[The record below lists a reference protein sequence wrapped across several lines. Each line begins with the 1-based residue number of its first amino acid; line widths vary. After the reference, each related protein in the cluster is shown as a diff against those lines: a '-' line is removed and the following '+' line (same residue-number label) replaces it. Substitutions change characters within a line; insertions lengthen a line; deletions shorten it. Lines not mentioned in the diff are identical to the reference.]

1 MKLSLLALACAAVPA
16 LAFAD
21 PQPWEGG
28 DPAAGKVVSMKCQLC
43 HYLEPNKVKLGPPL
57 WGVVGRKSGSVPG
70 YPYSTAMKNYDHVWT
85 PENLFVY
92 LEHPQKVV
100 VGTKMSFAGLPSE
113 TDRKNVI
120 AYLET
125 LK

>member
-1 MKLSLLALACAAVPA
+1 MRTALSLAALVLAATPA
-16 LAFAD
+16 LAD

-28 DPAAGKVVSMKCQLC
+28 DAAKGKEVATKCQLC

-57 WGVVGRKSGSVPG
+57 WGVVGRPSGSVPG
-70 YPYSTAMKNYDHVWT
+70 YTYSAAMKAYNHVWT
-85 PENLFVY
+85 PENLYIY
-92 LEHPQKVV
+92 LEHPMQVV
-100 VGTKMSFAGLPSE
+100 KGTKMTFAGLASPD
-113 TDRKNVI
+113 DRKNVI